1 MPVLVA
7 RLGTQEITEPSEEL
21 RLSLV
26 TLLSSLIELEG
37 TRMAPYLS
45 DLVTILQRTIV
56 DPYPEVKK
64 VSLLGLCIGTHH
76 MYTVHVHTM
85 RFNVVKPASAGP

>member
-7 RLGTQEITEPSEEL
+7 RLGTQEVTESSEEL

-26 TLLSSLIELEG
+26 SLLSSFMDLCSSS
-37 TRMAPYLS
+37 MAPYLS
-45 DLVTILQRTIV
+45 DTVSILQRTIV

-64 VSLLGLCIGTHH
+64 VG
-76 MYTVHVHTM
+76 
-85 RFNVVKPASAGP
+85 SA